1 MLVEATLVLVIGLVA
16 GLLAASWAV
25 RLIRLL
31 PSDRIPR
38 IDEVTVDPAV
48 VFFGVAT
55 ALIAGLVFAVIPA
68 VRASRVDVQSSLR
81 DGARGSGGT
90 GHRRTADAFV
100 VVQLALSLVLLTG
113 TGLLIRSFRNLME
126 VETGYRVERVL
137 TARYQLPGRRY
148 PTDTAVRECMR
159 LATER
164 VSALPGVVR
173 AWAVSQPPL
182 VPGNHQN
189 NLIAE
194 GREPKQGEPTL
205 VANIR
210 FVTPGYF
217 EAIGTPILRG
227 RGFTNADGASA
238 PAVAIV
244 DESVVKRYWPNE
256 DPLGKRIR
264 HGGDP
269 SRYRWFTIVGVVPNI
284 KHSSL
289 DEDASLQVYEPFDQN
304 TVWSMHF
311 TLRTAGRPEAIL
323 PTLRST
329 IAAIDPAL
337 PLFNVTTLEQ
347 ALDRTLMPRRL
358 TSGLLAGF
366 AGAAVLL
373 AAIGIYGVMSLNVNG
388 RLREF
393 GVRLALG
400 AAPANVLRMVLGA
413 GTRLALIGIAVGS
426 LAAYLVTPLL
436 RDLLF
441 QVPPRDVLTMTV
453 VALSL
458 GVVALLACYV
468 PARRAMRADPT
479 EALRTD

>member
-1 MLVEATLVLVIGLVA
+1 M
-16 GLLAASWAV
+16 
-25 RLIRLL
+25 
-31 PSDRIPR
+31 
-38 IDEVTVDPAV
+38 
-48 VFFGVAT
+48 
-55 ALIAGLVFAVIPA
+55 
-68 VRASRVDVQSSLR
+68 
-81 DGARGSGGT
+81 
-90 GHRRTADAFV
+90 
-100 VVQLALSLVLLTG
+100 
-113 TGLLIRSFRNLME
+113 
-126 VETGYRVERVL
+126 
-137 TARYQLPGRRY
+137 
-148 PTDTAVRECMR
+148 
-159 LATER
+159 
-164 VSALPGVVR
+164 
-173 AWAVSQPPL
+173 
-182 VPGNHQN
+182 
-189 NLIAE
+189 
-194 GREPKQGEPTL
+194 
-205 VANIR
+205 
-210 FVTPGYF
+210 
-217 EAIGTPILRG
+217 
-227 RGFTNADGASA
+227 
-238 PAVAIV
+238 
-244 DESVVKRYWPNE
+244 
-256 DPLGKRIR
+256 
-264 HGGDP
+264 
-269 SRYRWFTIVGVVPNI
+269 
-284 KHSSL
+284 
-289 DEDASLQVYEPFDQN
+289 YEPFDQN